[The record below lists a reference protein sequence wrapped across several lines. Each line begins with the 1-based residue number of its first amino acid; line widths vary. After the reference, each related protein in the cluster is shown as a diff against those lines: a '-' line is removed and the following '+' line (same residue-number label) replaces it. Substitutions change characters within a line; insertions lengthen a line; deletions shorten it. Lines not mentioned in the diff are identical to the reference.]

1 MPKIR
6 EYPATETRRW
16 RANPRN
22 SRAFSKRPETAKSGD
37 TGSLGCQD
45 SNLEMLFWKTPF
57 EMSRGFRL
65 NSEHIATR
73 DSSPSAAEIVRSTLE
88 VR

>member
-1 MPKIR
+1 MISLQR
-6 EYPATETRRW
+6 RGDGALTRGIV
-16 RANPRN
+16 AH
-22 SRAFSKRPETAKSGD
+22 STKRPETAKSGD
-37 TGSLGCQD
+37 TGWLGCQD

-73 DSSPSAAEIVRSTLE
+73 DSSPFAAEIARSTLE